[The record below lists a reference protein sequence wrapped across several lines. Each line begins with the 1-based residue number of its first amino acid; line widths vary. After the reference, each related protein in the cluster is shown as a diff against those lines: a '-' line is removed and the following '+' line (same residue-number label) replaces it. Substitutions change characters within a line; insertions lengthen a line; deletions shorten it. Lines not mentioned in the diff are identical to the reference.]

1 MLTKLSQQTE
11 KHTKIPLDNLFITE
25 YMPSAPEDY
34 VKVYLLGYSYALS
47 SSSDTSISSLCATLN
62 ISESDARSAFK
73 YWETQG
79 LVLIVED
86 EPLLVEYLPVHSS
99 APIRKFSKSKYEDF
113 NNQLHAMLPSRQFL
127 PSEYNEYYS
136 VIEDCHLEPEAML
149 AIIAYCI
156 RLKGDNVNY
165 RYIIA
170 VAKRMA
176 EKNLLTFARIE
187 EELSQYDAYSSETA
201 QIMKALGSRK
211 TPDHEDRNLFL
222 KWTKDYGFTVGTVI
236 EVAKLAKGTSFARLD
251 RLLTKYYENHL
262 FTIEEITSY
271 IQNRDKI
278 YDLTRSINRIIGVYY
293 EQLDH
298 EIETYISGWLNKGFN
313 DESLKRVAEY
323 CFLHNVK
330 TLDGMNEKVNT
341 FYSQGAITVD
351 SINEVIERGERLDNV
366 IKEILTEAGTTR
378 TVTARDRESYRTWT
392 QTWKMSKDLILYA
405 ASLSKGAINP
415 IAYINSLL
423 ASWFNKKVDS
433 VQKAKELA
441 PTPAVST
448 SVKTANKV
456 EKTYTSEQLNAM
468 FSGLT
473 YEDM

>member
-1 MLTKLSQQTE
+1 MLTKLSAQTE
-11 KHTKIPLDNLFITE
+11 KHIKIPLDNLFITE

-47 SSSDTSISSLCATLN
+47 SAEASLSSLCAMLN
-62 ISESDARSAFK
+62 ISESDARTAFK

-79 LVLIVED
+79 LVLVVEE
-86 EPLLVEYLPVHSS
+86 EPLLVEYLPIHSS
-99 APIRKFSKSKYEDF
+99 APVRKFSKTKYEDF

-136 VIEDCHLEPEAML
+136 VIEDCHMEPDAML

-165 RYIIA
+165 RYILA

-187 EELSQYDAYSSETA
+187 EELSQYDAYSGETA

-222 KWTKDYGFTVGTVI
+222 KWTKEYGFTVGTI
-236 EVAKLAKGTSFARLD
+236 TEVAKSVKGSSFARLD
-251 RLLTKYYENHL
+251 RLITKYYENHL
-262 FTIEEITSY
+262 FTIEEITAY
-271 IQNRDKI
+271 IQNRDKL
-278 YDLTRSINRIIGVYY
+278 YELTRSINRIIGVYY

-298 EIETYISGWLNKGFN
+298 EIETYISSWLNMGFD
-313 DESLKRVAEY
+313 DESLKRVAEF

-330 TLDGMNEKVNT
+330 TLEGMNEKVSS
-341 FYSQGAITVD
+341 FYSQGAVTVE
-351 SINEVIERGERLDNV
+351 SINELIEREERQDNV
-366 IKEILTEAGTTR
+366 IREILSTAGTTR
-378 TVTARDRESYRTWT
+378 TVTARDRDSYKTWT
-392 QTWKMSKDLILYA
+392 ISWKMSKDLIMYA
-405 ASLSKGAINP
+405 ASLSNGAINP
-415 IAYINSLL
+415 VAYINSLL
-423 ASWFNKKVDS
+423 ASWFNQKVDS
-433 VQKAKELA
+433 VEKAKALS
-441 PTPAVST
+441 PSPAVP
-448 SVKTANKV
+448 TAKKSSNKV

-468 FSGLT
+468 FNDFSDD
-473 YEDM
+473 DM

>member
-1 MLTKLSQQTE
+1 MLTKLSAQTE
-11 KHTKIPLDNLFITE
+11 KHIKIPLDNLFITE

-47 SSSDTSISSLCATLN
+47 SSADASISSLCATLN
-62 ISESDARSAFK
+62 ISESDARTAFK

-79 LVLIVED
+79 LVLVVED
-86 EPLLVEYLPVHSS
+86 DPLLVEYLPVHSS
-99 APIRKFSKSKYEDF
+99 APVRKFSKTKYEDF
-113 NNQLHAMLPSRQFL
+113 NNQLHAMLPARQFL

-136 VIEDCHLEPEAML
+136 VIEDCHMEPEAML

-156 RLKGDNVNY
+156 RLKGDSVNY
-165 RYIIA
+165 RYILA

-187 EELSQYDAYSSETA
+187 EELSQYDAYSGETA

-222 KWTKDYGFTVGTVI
+222 KWTKDFGFTVGTVI
-236 EVAKLAKGTSFARLD
+236 EVAKSVKGSSFARLD

-271 IQNRDKI
+271 IQNRDKL
-278 YDLTRSINRIIGVYY
+278 YELTRSINRTIGVYY

-298 EIETYISGWLNKGFN
+298 EIETYVSGWLNMGFN
-313 DESLKRVAEY
+313 DDSLKRVAEF

-330 TLDGMNEKVNT
+330 TLDGMNEKVT
-341 FYSQGAITVD
+341 SFYSQGAITVE
-351 SINEVIERGERLDNV
+351 SINELIEKGERIDNT
-366 IKEILTEAGTTR
+366 IREILATAGTTR
-378 TVTARDRESYRTWT
+378 TVTVRDRDSYKTWT
-392 QTWKMSKDLILYA
+392 QSWKMNKDVILYA
-405 ASLSKGAINP
+405 ASLSNGAINP
-415 IAYINSLL
+415 VAYINSLL
-423 ASWFNKKVDS
+423 ASWFNQKIDS
-433 VQKAKELA
+433 VEKAKEVA
-441 PTPAVST
+441 PAPAVP
-448 SVKTANKV
+448 SVKKTPNKV

-468 FSGLT
+468 FSDVSYDDL
-473 YEDM
+473 

>member
-1 MLTKLSQQTE
+1 MLTKLSQQSE

-47 SSSDTSISSLCATLN
+47 SSLDTSISSLCATLN

-86 EPLLVEYLPVHSS
+86 EPLLVEYLPVHSL
-99 APIRKFSKSKYEDF
+99 APIRKFSKAKYEDF

-156 RLKGDNVNY
+156 RLKGDSVNY

-187 EELSQYDAYSSETA
+187 EELSQYDAYSAETA

-222 KWTKDYGFTVGTVI
+222 KWTKDYGFTVGTII
-236 EVAKLAKGTSFARLD
+236 EVAKSVKGSSFARLD
-251 RLLTKYYENHL
+251 RMLTKYYENHL

-278 YDLTRSINRIIGVYY
+278 YDLTRSVNRIIGVYY

-298 EIETYISGWLNKGFN
+298 EIETYISGWLNMGF
-313 DESLKRVAEY
+313 DGEALKRVAEY

-330 TLDGMNEKVNT
+330 TLDGMNEKVSA
-341 FYSQGAITVD
+341 FYNQGAITVE
-351 SINEVIERGERLDNV
+351 SINEVIASGEQLDNT
-366 IKEILTEAGTTR
+366 IRQILTTAGTSR
-378 TVTARDRESYRTWT
+378 TVTARDRESYKTWT
-392 QTWKMSKDLILYA
+392 ERWKMSKELILYA
-405 ASLSKGAINP
+405 ASLSNGAINP
-415 IAYINSLL
+415 VAYINSLL
-423 ASWFNKKVDS
+423 ASWFN
-433 VQKAKELA
+433 QKIDTVEKARQTS
-441 PTPAVST
+441 PSPAVSP
-448 SVKTANKV
+448 KTTNKV

-468 FSGLT
+468 FNDVS
-473 YEDM
+473 YDDM